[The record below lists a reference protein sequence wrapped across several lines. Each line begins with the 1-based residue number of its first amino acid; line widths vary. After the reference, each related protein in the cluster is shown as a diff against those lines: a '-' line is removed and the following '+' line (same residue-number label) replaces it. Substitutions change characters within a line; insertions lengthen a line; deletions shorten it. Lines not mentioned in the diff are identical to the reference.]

1 MPAAIFSKKEGFT
14 LIETVVSLVLI
25 SLLIAVTV
33 VVFKN
38 QAISTHQI
46 GEAAEMEDNLRTAA
60 YWLTKDIREA
70 AEVAKAGSGV
80 GKDNALVLKKSDNDY
95 ISYFYGTTS
104 RPNTFYRGMGISD
117 NVNNHT
123 LQPLTNEYLFGGT
136 SKGYVRGWE
145 IKYYKSDGTPP
156 SKPEEVRLVKFIKFT
171 LYGSYGGRDDPAEY
185 KRVGSSVSIRATP

>member
-14 LIETVVSLVLI
+14 LIETVASLVLI
-25 SLLIAVTV
+25 SLLIAATV

-70 AEVAKAGSGV
+70 AEVTRTGSGV
-80 GKDNALVLKKSDNDY
+80 GKENAFVLKKGDNEY
-95 ISYFYGTTS
+95 ISYFYGTPS
-104 RPNTFYRGMGISD
+104 RPKTFYRGTGIND
-117 NVNNHT
+117 DVNTHT

-136 SKGYVRGWE
+136 SKGYVRGWTIE
-145 IKYYKSDGTPP
+145 YYKSDGTPA
-156 SKPEEVRLVKFIKFT
+156 SKPEEVRLVKFT

-185 KRVGSSVSIRATP
+185 KCVGSSVSIRASATP